1 MKKEKSDTFSLL
13 QKYKEIIEKKRR
25 ELDKALGAK
34 ESLMSRLKEE
44 FGMANI
50 SLAKEK
56 LRKLED
62 KRDDLLDDLDE
73 YLEKL
78 RKSYDFRD

>member
-1 MKKEKSDTFSLL
+1 MKKDDNFSLL
-13 QKYKEIIEKKRR
+13 QKYKEMIEKKRR

-34 ESLMSRLKEE
+34 ESLMSRLKDE
-44 FGMANI
+44 FGVSNI
-50 SLAKEK
+50 SSAKDM

-62 KRDDLLDDLDE
+62 KRDDLLDELDE

-78 RKSYDFRD
+78 RKSYDLRD